1 MNYSRFET
9 SIAFIQS
16 LGDNIIRVQVK
27 KDVLL
32 TQEGVKECRDVY
44 LKILNGKK
52 GLILT
57 VFNEFNTAEQD
68 IKREFEAPSHIE
80 LKAAEAFVVSSLS
93 NRIELEF
100 YTKMTKTVYPTAV
113 FSEEKEAM
121 KWLLDFQD

>member
-1 MNYSRFET
+1 MLFKSVFV
-9 SIAFIQS
+9 
-16 LGDNIIRVQVK
+16 LGSG
-27 KDVLL
+27 LA
-32 TQEGVKECRDVY
+32 QEQR
-44 LKILNGKK
+44 
-52 GLILT
+52 
-57 VFNEFNTAEQD
+57 
-68 IKREFEAPSHIE
+68 E